1 MSLDLETVALFV
13 RVAALGNVSAAGRER
28 GLSPAAASTRLTQLE
43 AVLGARLFH
52 RTTRRVALTQE
63 GDIFLV
69 QAQALLMAEAQAL
82 ASVGQ
87 GHAAPQGRLRVS
99 CSSSF
104 GRQHVSPALPAF
116 LAQYPGISL
125 DFRLTDRV
133 VDLIEEG
140 VDLAIRVGAL
150 RDSTLVARKL
160 APNRRVLC
168 ASPAYLAA
176 RGAPKHPGDLASH
189 DCLTLGDQRDWR
201 FMTSGGALSVRVTG
215 RLSSDNGE
223 VLRDAVVAGL
233 GIAPKSTW
241 DIGAYLRRGELVPV
255 LSAYPLADEV
265 AIWAVYPSRAFV
277 PPKTHALIDFLQA
290 RFGPTPYW
298 DVQDDALEGPAGTGT
313 TV

>member
-1 MSLDLETVALFV
+1 M
-13 RVAALGNVSAAGRER
+13 
-28 GLSPAAASTRLTQLE
+28 
-43 AVLGARLFH
+43 
-52 RTTRRVALTQE
+52 
-63 GDIFLV
+63 
-69 QAQALLMAEAQAL
+69 
-82 ASVGQ
+82 
-87 GHAAPQGRLRVS
+87 
-99 CSSSF
+99 
-104 GRQHVSPALPAF
+104 
-116 LAQYPGISL
+116 
-125 DFRLTDRV
+125 TDRV

>member
-1 MSLDLETVALFV
+1 MALDLDTVALFV
-13 RVAALGNVSAAGRER
+13 RVAALENVSAAGRER
-28 GLSPAAASTRLTQLE
+28 GLSPATASTRLVQLE
-43 AVLGARLFH
+43 AALGTRLLH

-63 GDIFLV
+63 GEVFLV
-69 QAQALLMAEAQAL
+69 QAQALLAAEAQAL

-87 GHAAPQGRLRVS
+87 GQAAPQGRLRVS

-116 LAQYPGISL
+116 LERYPGISL

-160 APNRRVLC
+160 ATNRRTLC

-176 RGAPKHPGDLASH
+176 RGAPKHPGDLAQH
-189 DCLTLGDQRDWR
+189 DCLILGEQRDWR
-201 FMTSGGALSVRVTG
+201 FVTPGGTLNVRVSG
-215 RLSSDNGE
+215 RLASDNGE
-223 VLRDAVVAGL
+223 VLRDAVLAGL
-233 GIAPKSTW
+233 GIALKSTW
-241 DIGAYLRRGELVPV
+241 DIGAHLRRGELVPV
-255 LSAYPLADEV
+255 LPAYPLAEEV
-265 AIWAVYPSRAFV
+265 AIWAVYPSRVFV
-277 PPKTHALIDFLQA
+277 PPKTHALIEFLQA

-298 DVQDDALEGPAGTGT
+298 DEAEAPDAIDVPLRPTA
-313 TV
+313 

>member
-1 MSLDLETVALFV
+1 MSLDLDTVALFV

-28 GLSPAAASTRLTQLE
+28 GVSPAAASTRLVQLE
-43 AVLGARLFH
+43 TALGARLLH

-63 GDIFLV
+63 GEVFLL
-69 QAQALLMAEAQAL
+69 QAQALLAAEAQAL

-87 GHAAPQGRLRVS
+87 GLAAPQGRLRVS

-116 LAQYPGISL
+116 LERYPGISL

-133 VDLIEEG
+133 VDLLEEG

-160 APNRRVLC
+160 ASNTRTLC

-176 RGAPKHPGDLASH
+176 HGTPRHPGDLAAH
-189 DCLTLGDQRDWR
+189 DCLILGDQRDWR
-201 FMTSGGALSVRVTG
+201 FETPGGTLNVRVSG
-215 RLSSDNGE
+215 RLASDNGE
-223 VLRDAVVAGL
+223 VLRDAVLAGI
-233 GIAPKSTW
+233 GIALKSTW
-241 DIGAYLRRGELVPV
+241 DIGAYLKRGELVPV
-255 LSAYPLADEV
+255 LPAYPLAEEV

-277 PPKTHALIDFLQA
+277 PPKTHALIEFLQE
-290 RFGPTPYW
+290 RFGPVPYW
-298 DVQDDALEGPAGTGT
+298 DAEAGVDNGTALRR
-313 TV
+313 

>member
-1 MSLDLETVALFV
+1 MSLDLDTVALFV

-28 GLSPAAASTRLTQLE
+28 GLSPAAASTRLVQLE
-43 AVLGARLFH
+43 TALGARLLH

-63 GDIFLV
+63 GEVFLL
-69 QAQALLMAEAQAL
+69 QAQALLVAEAQAL

-87 GHAAPQGRLRVS
+87 GLAAPQGRLRVS

-116 LAQYPGISL
+116 LERYPGISL

-133 VDLIEEG
+133 VDLLEEG

-160 APNRRVLC
+160 ASNTRTLC

-176 RGAPKHPGDLASH
+176 HGTPRHPGDLAAH
-189 DCLTLGDQRDWR
+189 DCLILGDQRDWR
-201 FMTSGGALSVRVTG
+201 FVTPGGTLNVRVSG
-215 RLSSDNGE
+215 RLASDNGE
-223 VLRDAVVAGL
+223 VLRDAVLAGI
-233 GIAPKSTW
+233 GIALKSTW
-241 DIGAYLRRGELVPV
+241 DIGAHLKHGELVPV
-255 LSAYPLADEV
+255 LPAYPLAEEV

-277 PPKTHALIDFLQA
+277 PPKTHALIEFLQE
-290 RFGPTPYW
+290 RFGPVPYW
-298 DVQDDALEGPAGTGT
+298 DVDAGVDNGTALRR
-313 TV
+313 